1 MKITLY
7 DNKIVFTSDLHLN
20 HRKLCTGYEDRFD
33 RTRKYVTVDE
43 MNADIEKQWNNV
55 VDDETT
61 VFFLGDFTL
70 GTPGSKLVD
79 LFREYYNKLHFK
91 HMYWL
96 RGNHDYDIFKKLS
109 KVIEEFPKVTLV
121 RDNHIL
127 LTHNGVNYLLQ
138 HYSYNDIND
147 TDYKDA
153 DPSAL
158 NYYDS
163 EGTFIT
169 YLVHG
174 HTHEF
179 EQTTKCSHKGAELVQ
194 NNVNW
199 ESYYR
204 PVRIHE
210 LQPKDDGKTLVI
222 IRGIPGS
229 GKSTFAKKLLAD
241 LRSQG
246 HKVSHFETD
255 NFWINEAGEYKFN
268 PALLGVAHSK
278 CFNDVFDAL
287 KGEDSFVIVSNTFVK
302 HKELKPYLNEAAAH
316 GYNVS
321 VYRMANDFGSIHNVP
336 AETINSM
343 KEHFADF
350 EGETIVRADN

>member
-1 MKITLY
+1 MKITLD

-20 HRKLCTGYEDRFD
+20 HTKLCTSYEKHFD
-33 RTRKYVTVDE
+33 RTRKYATIEE
-43 MNADIEKQWNNV
+43 MNADIEKQWNDV

-79 LFREYYNKLHFK
+79 LFREYYTKLHFK

-96 RGNHDYDIFKKLS
+96 MGNHDHDIFKKVS

-138 HYSYNDIND
+138 HYTFNDIND
-147 TDYKDA
+147 KDYMDA
-153 DPSAL
+153 DDSSL
-158 NYYDS
+158 NHYDS

-179 EQTTKCSHKGAELVQ
+179 AQTTKCNHKGVELVQ

-210 LQPKDDGKTLVI
+210 LQPKDDGKALVI
-222 IRGIPGS
+222 VRGIPGS
-229 GKSTFAKKLLAD
+229 GKSTFAKKLYND
-241 LRSQG
+241 LQSQG
-246 HKVSHFETD
+246 HKVKHFEAD
-255 NFWINEAGEYKFN
+255 SFWINAYGEYNFN
-268 PALLGVAHSK
+268 PMLLDTAHRT
-278 CFNDVFDAL
+278 CFNNTFFALAGDA
-287 KGEDSFVIVSNTFVK
+287 SFVIVSNTFTREGDLMEYVNK
-302 HKELKPYLNEAAAH
+302 ARKL
-316 GYNVS
+316 GIRVT
-321 VYRMANDFGSIHNVP
+321 VYRMDNNFGSIHGVP
-336 AETINSM
+336 EETMEKMRKN
-343 KEHFADF
+343 FF
-350 EGETIVRADN
+350 NFPGETIVRADN